1 MPDLPVSFRAYV
13 VDKTEGG
20 DFMRGPRTLTP
31 ADLPPGEVTI
41 RVEWSGVNFKD
52 GLAARADGR
61 VARSYPLIP
70 GIDLAGTVVAS
81 EDEAFPAGTSVLA
94 NGYDIGTA
102 RHGGYGEL
110 ARIPSGWVVP
120 LPEGLTA
127 HDAMAIGTAGFTAAM
142 SVQALEERGLRPGD
156 GPVLVTGAS
165 GGVGSVAV
173 AILASRGHEVWAATG
188 KADEAGRL
196 TDLGAAGILTREEVT
211 APGRPLDSARWAG
224 AVDTVGAVTM
234 PYVLRTL
241 RVGAAVASSG
251 NASGAELV
259 TTVLPFIL
267 RGVALLGMDSA
278 NMAIGLRRALWNR
291 LATDL
296 APNGMDAGI
305 TEVDLD
311 TLEPALDAIV
321 AGEARGRWVVRV
333 SA

>member
-1 MPDLPVSFRAYV
+1 M
-13 VDKTEGG
+13 
-20 DFMRGPRTLTP
+20 
-31 ADLPPGEVTI
+31 TI

-70 GIDLAGTVVAS
+70 GIDLAGTVLAS
-81 EDEAFPAGTSVLA
+81 EDDAFPVGTGVLA

-110 ARIPSGWVVP
+110 ARIPSSWVVP

-127 HDAMAIGTAGFTAAM
+127 RDAMAIGTAGFTAAM
-142 SVQALEERGLRPGD
+142 SVQALEERGLCPGD
-156 GPVLVTGAS
+156 GPILVTGAS
-165 GGVGSVAV
+165 GGVGSMAV

-188 KADEAGRL
+188 KADQGERL
-196 TDLGAAGILTREEVT
+196 SDLGATGILTREEVT

-224 AVDTVGAVTM
+224 AVDTVGAATL

-259 TTVLPFIL
+259 TTVFPFIL

-278 NMAIGLRRALWNR
+278 NMAIEPRRALWNR

-296 APNGMDAGI
+296 APHGMDAGI
-305 TEVDLD
+305 IEVDLD

-321 AGEARGRWVVRV
+321 AGQARGRWVVRV
-333 SA
+333 SG